1 MTSPLSPNPTIV
13 ETGAAIS
20 LDASAWSASM
30 LTQLASAGE
39 DGVNAV
45 NFIKSRNIKIGFSKQ
60 NATGAKWSL
69 DGNIYLNA
77 NSYSLSTPPTDAF
90 MLNLVAHEALHL
102 RQRMITALSVYGEL
116 EAWQL
121 GFRVYKAMGGPISSS
136 VLNELMSLPLSYDRE
151 LLQKVRFLMQDYAGK
166 GYRIDLL
173 PRYPLWK
180 EIVFDIT
187 RKVPG

>member
-1 MTSPLSPNPTIV
+1 MTSPLSPNPAIV

>member
-1 MTSPLSPNPTIV
+1 MTSPLSPNPAIV

-45 NFIKSRNIKIGFSKQ
+45 NFIKSRNIRIGFSKQ